1 MSFFEKIF
9 SPHLPPRHPRR
20 RPAYPGPLTGAALEG
35 LFADCDDLEK
45 RALVLGG
52 GPVTATLYYIDGITA
67 AADISRL
74 VVQPLT
80 DSARLPA
87 PATAKACIARIEAGA
102 VYGCTL
108 RRRDTLDAAA
118 EDLLRGYAVLVF
130 DREELALTFE
140 MKANPQ
146 RSVSEPTTEKSVK
159 GAKDAFIENLRMNT
173 ALVRRRIASPAL
185 KICQTTVGRKS
196 RTAVALVYV
205 DGVADGEFLAEL
217 RRRVDAI
224 DVDGLL
230 TTAYLEE
237 YIVDRPRSPFPQ
249 LIQTERP
256 DKFALNLLEGRV
268 GLLADGLPLGFLVP
282 ATLPELLKVPED
294 SSRSFLTA
302 SLLTCLRFIG
312 LLVTVFLPGFY
323 VAVALYH
330 QEMIPVKLLLSM
342 IDSKQQVPFSTFVEI
357 SAMLIAFE
365 FLQEAGLRL
374 PSQIGQTVS
383 ILGGLIVGQA
393 AVEAKVVSPITVI
406 VVALAGIAGYTC
418 PNSDLE
424 NTARVLRFALVLAAM
439 AGGMF
444 GIMCAAALLVWHLCA
459 LESMGVAYLSPLTDG
474 GIAALLRG
482 LARLPLRLTKRRDEA
497 LRTPDKRAQK

>member
-1 MSFFEKIF
+1 
-9 SPHLPPRHPRR
+9 
-20 RPAYPGPLTGAALEG
+20 LTGDALEG

-45 RALVLGG
+45 RSLSLGG

-80 DSARLPA
+80 DRARLPA

-108 RRRDTLDAAA
+108 RRRDTLDDAA
-118 EDLLRGYAVLVF
+118 EDLVRGYAALIF
-130 DREELALTFE
+130 DSERLALTFE

-173 ALVRRRIASPAL
+173 ALVRRKIFSPAL
-185 KICQTTVGRKS
+185 KIRQTTVGRKS
-196 RTAVALVYV
+196 RTAVALLYV
-205 DGVADGEFLAEL
+205 DGVADPAHYGELQ
-217 RRRVDAI
+217 RRIDAI

-237 YIVDRPRSPFPQ
+237 YIVDRPASPFPQ

-268 GLLADGLPLGFLVP
+268 GILVDGLPLGFLAP
-282 ATLPELLKVPED
+282 ATLPQLIKVPED

-302 SLLTCLRFIG
+302 SLLTCLRCAG
-312 LLVTVFLPGFY
+312 LIVTVFLPGFY

-330 QEMIPVKLLLSM
+330 QEMIPVKLLISM

-357 SAMLIAFE
+357 TAMLIAFE

-374 PSQIGQTVS
+374 PTQIGQTVS

-424 NTARVLRFALVLAAM
+424 NTARILRFALVLAAM

-444 GIMCAAALLVWHLCA
+444 GIMCAVALLAWHLCA
-459 LESMGVAYLSPLTDG
+459 LESLGVPYLSPLTDG
-474 GIAALLRG
+474 GAVSFLRG
-482 LARLPLRLTKRRDEA
+482 LARLPLRLAKGRDAA